1 MGRFAGKTIRTVI
14 AALVQRLIDFLEP
27 LYGSLGYLVVGLGV
41 FFERSIFI
49 GLIVP
54 GDIILALGG
63 VYASQGK
70 LNVVAVAALGT
81 FAAICG
87 ESAGY
92 WLGRTQGI
100 RMIRRIPFVN
110 RFENRLEDAEKY
122 FERRGGW
129 TVAVGRYA
137 TAAGA
142 FIPFVAGVS
151 RMPYGRF
158 LLFDI
163 PAITVWAVAI
173 TWFGYAF
180 GEHVEFIDTVL
191 SRFGYG
197 VLGLLVAFFL
207 GRWLWKRWRKA
218 KADLPERPG

>member
-1 MGRFAGKTIRTVI
+1 VI
-14 AALVQRLIDFLEP
+14 AAIVERLIDFLKP
-27 LYGSLGYLVVGLGV
+27 LYDSFGYLIVGGGV
-41 FFERSIFI
+41 LLERSMFV

-63 VYASQGK
+63 VYASQGR

-81 FAAICG
+81 VAAIVG
-87 ESAGY
+87 ESTGY
-92 WLGRTQGI
+92 WLGRKVGLRLI
-100 RMIRRIPFVN
+100 RKLPYLN
-110 RFENRLEDAEKY
+110 RFENRLEDAERY

-142 FIPFVAGVS
+142 FIPFVAGLS
-151 RMPYGRF
+151 KMPYGRF

-163 PAITVWAVAI
+163 PAIVVWAVAI

-180 GEHVEFIDTVL
+180 GNHIEFVDKAL

-197 VLGLLVAFFL
+197 MLALLVAFFV
-207 GRWLWKRWRKA
+207 GRWLWKRSRKA
-218 KADLPERPG
+218 KAELPDPVERPEAD

>member
-1 MGRFAGKTIRTVI
+1 VI
-14 AALVQRLIDFLEP
+14 AAIVERLIDFLQP
-27 LYGSLGYLVVGLGV
+27 LYASVGYLIVGLGV

-70 LNVVAVAALGT
+70 LNVVAVAVIGT
-81 FAAICG
+81 VAAICG

-92 WLGRTQGI
+92 WLGRTKGVS
-100 RMIRRIPFVN
+100 MIRRIPYLN
-110 RFENRLEDAEKY
+110 RFEHRLEDAERY
-122 FERRGGW
+122 FDRRGGW
-129 TVAVGRYA
+129 TVALGRYA

-142 FIPFVAGVS
+142 FIPFVAGMS

-163 PAITVWAVAI
+163 PAIVVWAVAI

-180 GEHVEFIDTVL
+180 GEHVEFVDRAL

-197 VLGLLVAFFL
+197 VLGLLAAFFL
-207 GRWLWKRWRKA
+207 GRWLWKRWQNRKA
-218 KADLPERPG
+218 ELPPPVGRQPD

>member
-1 MGRFAGKTIRTVI
+1 MV
-14 AALVQRLIDFLEP
+14 AALVERLIDLLAP
-27 LYGSLGYLVVGLGV
+27 LYDTLGYLIVGLGV

-70 LNVVAVAALGT
+70 LNVVVVAALGS

-92 WLGRTQGI
+92 WLGRTKGI
-100 RMIRRIPFVN
+100 ALIRRIPFVN
-110 RFENRLEDAEKY
+110 RFEGRLEDAERY
-122 FERRGGW
+122 FARRGGW
-129 TVAVGRYA
+129 TVAIGRYA

-151 RMPYGRF
+151 KMRYGTF

-163 PAITVWAVAI
+163 PAIIVWAVAI

-180 GEHVEFIDTVL
+180 GEHVGFVDKAL
-191 SRFGYG
+191 SRFGYA
-197 VLGLLVAFFL
+197 VLGLLVAFFV
-207 GRWLWKRWRKA
+207 GRWLWKRWRK
-218 KADLPERPG
+218 RTS